1 MNEGVKPHY
10 KLARVNSN
18 FVLKFLFNALSKK
31 NAPERVSQQPRDE
44 MPQVERIKMRL
55 MPSPAA
61 ALLDQNL

>member
-1 MNEGVKPHY
+1 
-10 KLARVNSN
+10 
-18 FVLKFLFNALSKK
+18 LKFLFNALSKK